1 LADPAVSSCAT
12 KEGEAPLLRAVSIVA
27 GYGKKQVLG
36 GVSIDV
42 SSGQVVALIGHNGA
56 GKSTL
61 LKAIFGMIPIRQGL
75 LFLDGNLFALPTPHA
90 WLRSGVVYV
99 PQGNRVFSNLTVY
112 ENLEM
117 AGLTVTNKIRLQEGI
132 ERALKL
138 FPGLKAR
145 LKQRAGS
152 LSGGEKQMLALSN
165 ALIPSPRLLLLDE
178 PSLGLAPRLVV
189 EAFSRIREI
198 TSSYGTSVLIV
209 EQKVR
214 EVLKIA
220 EHVYALRSGS
230 VSFSGPAD
238 ALNNDLKLRQVY
250 L

>member
-1 LADPAVSSCAT
+1 MADPLGPPCT
-12 KEGEAPLLRAVSIVA
+12 TGEDDAYLLRAVSIVA
-27 GYGKKQVLG
+27 GYSKKQVLN
-36 GVSIDV
+36 GVSVDV
-42 SSGQVVALIGHNGA
+42 SPGQIVALIGHNGA

-61 LKAIFGMIPIRQGL
+61 LKAIFGMIPIREGL
-75 LFLDGNLFALPTPHA
+75 LFFDGRPFALPTPRS

-99 PQGNRVFSNLTVY
+99 PQGNRVFSDLTVQ

-117 AGLTVTNKIRLQEGI
+117 AGLTVTSKMGLQEGI
-132 ERALKL
+132 ERALNL
-138 FPGLKAR
+138 FPTLKSR
-145 LKQRAGS
+145 LRMRAGS

-178 PSLGLAPRLVV
+178 PSLGLAPRIAS
-189 EAFSRIREI
+189 EAFGQIREI
-198 TSSYGTSVLIV
+198 STGFGAAVLIV

-220 EHVYALRSGS
+220 CHVYVLRNGS

-238 ALNNDLKLRQVY
+238 SLKDDSKLRQVY